1 MGVLILEIL
10 IILTQIFMIFVLLK
24 INTNI
29 QSTVHEMTK
38 VISQQNQEVIDS
50 LEEDKKPRRML
61 VEVLKSMGQNS

>member
-1 MGVLILEIL
+1 
-10 IILTQIFMIFVLLK
+10 
-24 INTNI
+24 
-29 QSTVHEMTK
+29 MTK

>member
-61 VEVLKSMGQNS
+61 LDVLRSMGQNS

>member
-10 IILTQIFMIFVLLK
+10 ILLTQIFMIFVLLK

-29 QSTVHEMTK
+29 QSTVHEMTN
-38 VISQQNQEVIDS
+38 VISQQNQEVLNS

-61 VEVLKSMGQNS
+61 VEILKSMGQNS

>member
-10 IILTQIFMIFVLLK
+10 ILLTQIFMIFVLLK